1 LLYNLPGLLYKEHHG
16 GEAGA
21 SWLSATESLMNS
33 SAKVTEVAAELESV
47 GFHVFHDFLDREQVE
62 AARQEINRW
71 FEVDLKERKE
81 SDASNAW
88 HSGTAGTSI
97 LTEPTHIMLDAYAR
111 SPILDQMVEKIL
123 SDPLTSGV
131 LKELAGEHIKFR
143 GYNVQRMTGAPD
155 PRPSI
160 GVAANPHEWHRD
172 SLGEFGIALFLE
184 DVLGPDN
191 GATSL
196 VPGSHYYP
204 YCPRWNC
211 LLGPPYQTKDRN
223 LGLQSFLRFNIAN
236 RLLGRSIVKKATGAY
251 GRQGDVYFFINDVWH
266 GREPNTHGR
275 SGIKVMIGAFPADD
289 PFPDKV
295 VPPDEATLAKLSPLV
310 RKAAGQYP
318 APASAGDTILKRLR
332 VHRRQTRP
340 ALIFRLAQL
349 ERKLADAVSWVVIRA
364 VKWLY
369 ATIGPWVGRG
379 PRAAGATAKA
389 S

>member
-1 LLYNLPGLLYKEHHG
+1 LLYNVPGLPYKERDG
-16 GEAGA
+16 GEIK
-21 SWLSATESLMNS
+21 SPWLSATESSMSS
-33 SAKVTEVAAELESV
+33 SAKVTEVAAELERI

-62 AARQEINRW
+62 AARQEISRW

-81 SDASNAW
+81 SGASKAW

-111 SPILDQMVEKIL
+111 SPILDRMVEKIL

-131 LKELAGEHIKFR
+131 LNELAGEHIKFR
-143 GYNVQRMTGAPD
+143 GYNVQRMTGAHD
-155 PRPSI
+155 PRPSVGI
-160 GVAANPHEWHRD
+160 AANPHEWHRD

-184 DVLGPDN
+184 DVPGPDN

-211 LLGPPYQTKDRN
+211 LLGPPYQTKNRN
-223 LGLQSFLRFNIAN
+223 LGLQSFLRFNVAN

-251 GRQGDVYFFINDVWH
+251 GKQGDLYFFINDVWH

-289 PFPDKV
+289 RFPDKV
-295 VPPDEATLAKLSPLV
+295 VPPDQATLAKLPPLV
-310 RKAAGQYP
+310 RRAAGQYP
-318 APASAGDTILKRLR
+318 APAPTSDTILKRLR
-332 VHRRQTRP
+332 MRQRERRP
-340 ALIFRLAQL
+340 ALIFRLAKL
-349 ERKLADAVSWVVIRA
+349 ERKIADAVSWSVLGLA
-364 VKWLY
+364 KWLY
-369 ATIGPWVGRG
+369 ANIGPWVGKG
-379 PRAAGATAKA
+379 PKTAGATAKA